1 MLITPEPPR
10 LLPLRQ
16 EDGRIAI
23 HWFAPRLAEDGSA
36 DEIRLRKAIILYR
49 VVDIRGLAAEQRAS
63 HRYATEEDE
72 ADPEEEGQAD
82 DTGDTSLPG
91 SASDEQETVAGA
103 ESGTGDTPADES
115 DEPDAAPVTEEPPPS
130 PEAEPGAAPV
140 EPVLPEP
147 DPGGAPAPAGEEVSP
162 REEQREPPA
171 RSTPDPPDRDPVPP
185 DGLQE
190 GGPPAEE
197 SEAAA
202 DDPPDDLLPPEPEP
216 ATDDPPDDL
225 PPPEPEPT
233 TDDSPDDLLPPEPEP
248 ATDDPPDDLLPP
260 EPEPATDD
268 PPDDLPPPEPEPTA
282 DDPPDDLP
290 PPEPE
295 PTADDPPDDLPP
307 PEPEPAEVVLEYE
320 EIEFE
325 VLSEIESE
333 VRGEERLLEWP
344 VPPEWVGRRFE
355 VAIRYESRGGPSEE
369 SERQSLDLA
378 LPLPPAREVTVEIGE
393 QALTVRWLDP
403 RPGLLPDSEL
413 ADPIFEVFRRRGDR
427 NERVGRSLGPALADR
442 EVAWGEEVCYRVRI
456 LLAGDDEERLLPDP
470 GPEFDP
476 VNPDPVSP
484 GAPDMEETPG
494 NEAEEL
500 PAPPDHALPVE
511 ARDSPEAP
519 APAGGLDPPEVVGQP
534 GGAPDSETSAWR
546 PVPVRVPPTGST
558 ALSVGP
564 FSAETCVTP
573 SDVFP
578 PPAPSD
584 LRLFWRPERT
594 ELSWKES
601 FAADLVGY
609 HIYRS
614 LSDGSAPERLTD
626 TPVEITAFSDS
637 DRDPAASYR
646 YFVTAVD
653 AAAAANESPPSA
665 PALAIPRR

>member
-23 HWFAPRLAEDGSA
+23 RWFAPRLAEDGSA

-216 ATDDPPDDL
+216 TADDPPDDL
-225 PPPEPEPT
+225 
-233 TDDSPDDLLPPEPEP
+233 SPPEPEP
-248 ATDDPPDDLLPP
+248 A
-260 EPEPATDD
+260 
-268 PPDDLPPPEPEPTA
+268 A

-295 PTADDPPDDLPP
+295 PAADDPPDDLPP

-320 EIEFE
+320 EVEFE

-403 RPGLLPDSEL
+403 RPGLRPDSEL
-413 ADPIFEVFRRRGDR
+413 ADPIFEVFRRRSDR

-476 VNPDPVSP
+476 VNPEPVSP

-494 NEAEEL
+494 NEPEEL

-511 ARDSPEAP
+511 ARDRPEAP

>member
-23 HWFAPRLAEDGSA
+23 RWFAPRLAEDGSA

-115 DEPDAAPVTEEPPPS
+115 DEPDAAPVTEEPLPS

-147 DPGGAPAPAGEEVSP
+147 DPGGALAPAGEEVSP

-202 DDPPDDLLPPEPEP
+202 DAPPDDLPPPEPEP

-225 PPPEPEPT
+225 PPPEPEP
-233 TDDSPDDLLPPEPEP
+233 
-248 ATDDPPDDLLPP
+248 AT
-260 EPEPATDD
+260 
-268 PPDDLPPPEPEPTA
+268 
-282 DDPPDDLP
+282 
-290 PPEPE
+290 
-295 PTADDPPDDLPP
+295 DDPPDDLPP

-320 EIEFE
+320 EVEFE

>member
-23 HWFAPRLAEDGSA
+23 RWFAPRLAEDGSA

-216 ATDDPPDDL
+216 TADDPPDDL
-225 PPPEPEPT
+225 P
-233 TDDSPDDLLPPEPEP
+233 
-248 ATDDPPDDLLPP
+248 PP

-268 PPDDLPPPEPEPTA
+268 PPDDLPPPEPEPA
-282 DDPPDDLP
+282 EDDPPDDLL

-320 EIEFE
+320 EVEFE